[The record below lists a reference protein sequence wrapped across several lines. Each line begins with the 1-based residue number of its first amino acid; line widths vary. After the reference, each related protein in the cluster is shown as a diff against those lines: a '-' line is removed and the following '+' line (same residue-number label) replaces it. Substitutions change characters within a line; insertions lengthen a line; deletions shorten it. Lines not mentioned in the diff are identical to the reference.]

1 MRNSQDLITIA
12 KIQSK
17 QVNIIHLFI
26 IVSNIIFQPLAY
38 LIELNSAVGGLE
50 FMQKNINFFDGN
62 SIFVIIL
69 RDQIKSADFFPENKS
84 NISQDT
90 SRPNV
95 LQATDPNIIKFVKSP
110 IMERLTNSV
119 FLVLRN
125 NTRVDIW
132 GQVLF
137 QQQDNKWMLICSHHK
152 DSFHRGERLSVLHLG
167 TYENHKFWGGEN
179 IPLLDLISK
188 FAMASFFFRMLKAMW
203 TSFQKSCKGLTRK
216 SSTCLHFT
224 IPPR

>member
-1 MRNSQDLITIA
+1 MITIA

-17 QVNIIHLFI
+17 LVNIIHLFVN
-26 IVSNIIFQPLAY
+26 VSKIIFQPLAY

-137 QQQDNKWMLICSHHK
+137 QQQDNK
-152 DSFHRGERLSVLHLG
+152 
-167 TYENHKFWGGEN
+167 
-179 IPLLDLISK
+179 
-188 FAMASFFFRMLKAMW
+188 
-203 TSFQKSCKGLTRK
+203 
-216 SSTCLHFT
+216 
-224 IPPR
+224 